1 MYTKQEIYLKSSI
14 KSPKNHYKS
23 FVCVDVH
30 KNEIISIIKSL
41 CSDKT
46 SGVDNMSIKILKSY
60 VAHVNN

>member
-14 KSPKNHYKS
+14 KSSKNHYKS

-30 KNEIISIIKSL
+30 KNETISIIKSL

-46 SGVDNMSIKILKSY
+46 SVVDIMSIKILKSY